1 MEAVSR
7 PQPGDVLS
15 AQEYLRGLVVRTPTL
30 RSMALDERVNCRLVA
45 KAECLQR
52 TGSFKVRGALNRA
65 RMLSPE
71 ARARGLLTVSAGN
84 AALGLAFAGH
94 VLDAGVTVVMPEDAV
109 SAKVEGVRALGGT
122 VVQDGVLDAAGAFRR
137 AAQLQEEHGY
147 TFVHPFDDP
156 YVVAGAATATLELLE
171 QESDIERLVVPCSG
185 GGLLAGAIL
194 ATETAGRTI
203 EIVGVQPDVA
213 PTIVRSLEAGEPTE
227 VDHRLTIADG
237 LTAPRP
243 GRLNF
248 DMIRSA
254 VVRIVTV
261 SEAAI
266 RASVRELTM
275 TLKVV
280 VEPSAAVGLAAI
292 IDQSLGA
299 IDGVTALML
308 SGGNISPEV
317 LAYCVTALPG
327 IRYLSMAP
335 AT

>member
-1 MEAVSR
+1 VEAVSR
-7 PQPGDVLS
+7 PRPGDVLS
-15 AQEYLRGLVVRTPTL
+15 AQEYLRDVVVRTPVL
-30 RSMALDERVNCRLVA
+30 RSMALDERAGCRLVA
-45 KAECLQR
+45 KAECLQL

-65 RMLSPE
+65 RLLPPE

-94 VLDAGVTVVMPEDAV
+94 VLDAGVTVVMPQDAV
-109 SAKVEGVRALGGT
+109 AAKVDAVRALGGT
-122 VVQDGVLDAAGAFRR
+122 VVQDGVADAAGAFRR
-137 AAQLQEEHGY
+137 AAQLQDQHGF

-171 QESDIERLVVPCSG
+171 QEPEAGRLVVPCSG

-194 ATETAGRTI
+194 AAETAGRAI
-203 EIVGVQPDVA
+203 EIVGVQPDLV

-227 VDHRLTIADG
+227 VDHPPTIADG

-254 VVRIVTV
+254 GVRIVTV

-266 RASVRELTM
+266 RTAVRELVTA
-275 TLKVV
+275 LKVV

-292 IDQSLGA
+292 AEGKLGTFSGA
-299 IDGVTALML
+299 TALML
-308 SGGNISPEV
+308 SGGNISPAV
-317 LAYCVTALPG
+317 LADCVTGQAD
-327 IRYLSMAP
+327 R
-335 AT
+335 T